1 MSLELPFKSSERLVR
16 DTSAPNSA
24 PLSHLMLAQ
33 RDQYINT
40 MGQLRF
46 GKLLEDLDAFAGT
59 IAYKHC
65 DDLDATT
72 APLTLVTAS
81 CDRIEALGRLP
92 PRDMLLVGACT
103 FVGSSSMN
111 VDVELQPA
119 DLSESTDIAT
129 HSLDRSS
136 VHAAASSSGSAAA
149 DAASVDPPATLLRA
163 SFTFVARHPVTNSA
177 VPVPWLHPK
186 TALEKQWY
194 ASGRGRQAANK
205 GARDDSLYR
214 RLPSSG
220 ELSLVHNMFISQ
232 HAPRDGSS
240 RRGAAAQLLSEDM
253 PGDPAQS
260 HGTAHTQDTE
270 MSTHYFTQPCDANI
284 HGKVFGGLLMR
295 QAFELAFSTA
305 WVFTACKPEFFS
317 LDNITFQRPVE
328 LGTLLRST
336 ARVEYT
342 AHAVPEPAAKSDGHY
357 VTVAV
362 STEVVNPE
370 EGKQVVTNDFHFTF
384 RFTQPVPRL
393 LPQSYAE
400 AMTWLE
406 GHRRF
411 KSGQDN
417 ANARSASGGAVSAF
431 V

>member
-1 MSLELPFKSSERLVR
+1 
-16 DTSAPNSA
+16 
-24 PLSHLMLAQ
+24 
-33 RDQYINT
+33 
-40 MGQLRF
+40 
-46 GKLLEDLDAFAGT
+46 
-59 IAYKHC
+59 
-65 DDLDATT
+65 
-72 APLTLVTAS
+72 
-81 CDRIEALGRLP
+81 
-92 PRDMLLVGACT
+92 
-103 FVGSSSMN
+103 MN

-119 DLSESTDIAT
+119 DF
-129 HSLDRSS
+129 SS
-136 VHAAASSSGSAAA
+136 SGEGAEFAEHAAGAAASAEAPAA
-149 DAASVDPPATLLRA
+149 LLRA
-163 SFTFVARHPVTNSA
+163 SFTFVARHPVSHTA
-177 VPVPWLHPK
+177 LPVPWLHPK
-186 TALEKQWY
+186 SALEKQWY

-205 GARDDSLYR
+205 GARDASLYK

-232 HAPRDGSS
+232 HAPRGPSS
-240 RRGAAAQLLSEDM
+240 ARAAVPQLLSDDM
-253 PGDPAQS
+253 QGDPSQS
-260 HGTAHTQDTE
+260 NGSAHTQDTE

-295 QAFELAFSTA
+295 QAFELGFSTA
-305 WVFTACKPEFFS
+305 WVFTGCKPEFFS

-342 AHAVPEPAAKSDGHY
+342 AHAVPEPEAKSAGHY

-384 RFTQPVPRL
+384 RFTQQVPRL

-411 KSGQDN
+411 KAGQDS
-417 ANARSASGGAVSAF
+417 AQSRSATGGSVAAF

>member
-1 MSLELPFKSSERLVR
+1 
-16 DTSAPNSA
+16 
-24 PLSHLMLAQ
+24 
-33 RDQYINT
+33 

-65 DDLDATT
+65 DDLDAGT

-119 DLSESTDIAT
+119 DLSATDEPSTDT
-129 HSLDRSS
+129 G
-136 VHAAASSSGSAAA
+136 AASGGTAPAA
-149 DAASVDPPATLLRA
+149 DEPPAALLRA
-163 SFTFVARHPVTNSA
+163 SFTFVARHPVTNTA

-194 ASGRGRQAANK
+194 AAGRGRQAANK
-205 GARDDSLYR
+205 GARDASLYR
-214 RLPSSG
+214 RLPTPG

-232 HAPRDGSS
+232 HAPRGSGKGGSS
-240 RRGAAAQLLSEDM
+240 SSRGGAPQLLSDDM
-253 PGDPAQS
+253 PGDPS
-260 HGTAHTQDTE
+260 VCNGSAHTQDTE

-295 QAFELAFSTA
+295 QAFELSFSTA
-305 WVFTACKPEFFS
+305 WVFTGCKPEFFS

-342 AHAVPEPAAKSDGHY
+342 AHAVPEPGAKSDGHY

-362 STEVVNPE
+362 STEVINPE

-384 RFTQPVPRL
+384 RFNQPVPRL

-411 KSGQDN
+411 KSGQDS
-417 ANARSASGGAVSAF
+417 ANARSASGGAVAAF